1 VRVPF
6 QYPQGR
12 ISRVNSSKQQDYL
25 SPRPVVGYSCPAL
38 EWPPFE
44 EVVEVLVCR
53 VGPGLA
59 MLVSRRKTKVL
70 VCIGLQ
76 LQVDGSA

>member
-1 VRVPF
+1 
-6 QYPQGR
+6 
-12 ISRVNSSKQQDYL
+12 
-25 SPRPVVGYSCPAL
+25 VGYSCPAL

-76 LQVDGSA
+76 LQVDRPVQK